1 MWTNTSKDQIPSTE
15 FVATD
20 AISRP
25 FPISNLALRNLAKRF
40 RHSSTHTWEIS
51 TPINEPV
58 LVTKNSV
65 HRPAPGPISTT
76 VPHLLKYGSIKFLT
90 TESFHSGLIV
100 HSSPLPLQSQFSQT
114 NLFAM
119 RLLMPGRFFSGAAHP
134 PSLTRTLP

>member
-40 RHSSTHTWEIS
+40 RHSSTHAWEIS

-76 VPHLLKYGSIKFLT
+76 VPHLLKYGSIKVLT
-90 TESFHSGLIV
+90 TESPLRTNRPLLALAAPIPVFPDELIC
-100 HSSPLPLQSQFSQT
+100 SPAINAGQV
-114 NLFAM
+114 
-119 RLLMPGRFFSGAAHP
+119 FFGAV
-134 PSLTRTLP
+134 